1 MRKGALAVLLGIL
14 LLSGC
19 NAKEVIKAPGVK
31 VDTPA
36 LRTLKQ
42 QAHIET
48 CPTTAAGKATD
59 GLPDVTLPCLG
70 GGPSVNLARLRG
82 PLVVN
87 FWAQSCGPCRKEL
100 PEYQAFSRTYAGKVG
115 VLGIDWQDT
124 QPDLAIGFARETG
137 ATYPQLTDV
146 SGLARLRPPALPQLY
161 LIDAA
166 GKVVFREAIQI
177 TSEQQLE
184 HLVATHLGVSR

>member
-1 MRKGALAVLLGIL
+1 VLAVLAGIL

-19 NAKEVIKAPGVK
+19 NAKNVVNAPGVK

-48 CPTTAAGKATD
+48 CPTAAASKVTG
-59 GLPDVTLPCLG
+59 GLPDVTLACLG

-87 FWAQSCGPCRKEL
+87 FWAQYCGPCRKEL
-100 PEYQAFSRTYAGKVG
+100 PEYQAFSKTYAGKVG

-124 QPDLAIGFARETG
+124 QPAMAIGFARETG
-137 ATYPQLTDV
+137 ATYPQLADA
-146 SGLARLRPPALPQLY
+146 SGLTRLRPPALPQLY

-177 TSEQQLE
+177 KSEHQLE
-184 HLVATHLGVSR
+184 QLVATHLGVSR